1 MKRKLTPALLMFIVG
16 CAGPLVQPTQTDVER
31 AQTKWQD
38 VNLASLQLGHT
49 VYTERC
55 GGCHRL
61 YRPTAFS
68 EKKWLHEIPEMSIKA
83 ALSDREQQLV
93 REYLL
98 TMREAPQSK

>member
-1 MKRKLTPALLMFIVG
+1 MKRKIIPALLILIVG
-16 CAGPLVQPTQTDVER
+16 CAAPLVQPTQADADR
-31 AQTKWQD
+31 AQTQFETA
-38 VNLASLQLGHT
+38 NLASLQLGRT

-68 EKKWLHEIPEMSIKA
+68 EEKWLHEIPKMSIKA
-83 ALSDREQQLV
+83 GLTTREQQLV

-98 TMREAPQSK
+98 TMREAQ